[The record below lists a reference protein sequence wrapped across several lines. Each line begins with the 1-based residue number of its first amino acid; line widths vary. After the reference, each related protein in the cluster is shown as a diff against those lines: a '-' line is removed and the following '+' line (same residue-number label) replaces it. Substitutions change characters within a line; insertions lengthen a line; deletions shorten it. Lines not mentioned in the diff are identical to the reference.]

1 MGFNSEL
8 IFHLN
13 PFLSDDFGNKRMQ
26 RFWGTFRPSFIGTRA
41 LLNPSRSLFVQT
53 EPTPNADSLKFLPGI
68 PVLQQ
73 QKDQQGPS
81 SIEFLNPREA
91 LVSPL
96 ATALFRIR
104 GIRAVFFGPDF
115 ITVTKEPETQW
126 PTLKPDVFG
135 SIMDFYAS
143 KQEILRDL
151 KNADGS
157 PDSGTYAQDT
167 RILPEDDEVV
177 ATIKELIATR
187 IRPTIMEDGGD
198 LEFCGFE
205 NGTVKL
211 KLKGACRTCDSST
224 ITLKNGIE
232 NMLMV

>member
-1 MGFNSEL
+1 
-8 IFHLN
+8 
-13 PFLSDDFGNKRMQ
+13 MQ
-26 RFWGTFRPSFIGTRA
+26 RSWRA
-41 LLNPSRSLFVQT
+41 LRPTIGSRFNFQIRSLFVQT
-53 EPTPNADSLKFLPGI
+53 EPTPNSDSLKFLPGI
-68 PVLQQ
+68 AVLHQ

-96 ATALFRIR
+96 ATALFRIK

-126 PTLKPDVFG
+126 PILKPDVFG

-143 KQEILRDL
+143 KQDILRDL

-157 PDSGTYAQDT
+157 PDSSGMYAQDT

-205 NGTVKL
+205 NGVVKL

-232 NMLMV
+232 NMLMVCI